1 MRAETNLMT
10 IPGTHNSNEMG
21 KWLKTLAAADPEL
34 GQLLSPAAGDREAAG
49 YGHTLVEICQQPL
62 LWADT
67 ARRVTGMKERLAEL
81 LKVAHCLGIAG
92 SGRSQAPAAGG
103 APD

>member
-1 MRAETNLMT
+1 MRAETNLMP
-10 IPGTHNSNEMG
+10 IPGTHNNEMG
-21 KWLKTLAAADPEL
+21 KWLVTLAAADAEL

-67 ARRVTGMKERLAEL
+67 ARRVIGMKERLAEL
-81 LKVAHCLGIAG
+81 LKGAQWLGIRLEEHK
-92 SGRSQAPAAGG
+92 SELQ
-103 APD
+103 

>member
-1 MRAETNLMT
+1 MRAETNLMIMT

-21 KWLKTLAAADPEL
+21 KWLVTLAAADAEL

-81 LKVAHCLGIAG
+81 LKRARWLGIRLEEHK
-92 SGRSQAPAAGG
+92 SELQ
-103 APD
+103 